1 MIKIKSPNQLNIL
14 DPSDWL
20 TLKRRQMLE
29 GGWPGLFQKRIL
41 PTLPVHKAAKFF
53 DASLGRPTKE
63 LYAMLGALILHQAFD
78 LSDEQTVDQFALN
91 RIGLRQVFF
100 SQDAVERPEHRR
112 AKPPAGRNHQGR
124 RAGTCRR
131 LKSQHRSAADRL
143 GSYQIQH
150 AAFRADRHFFRERP

>member
-1 MIKIKSPNQLNIL
+1 MIEIKSPNQLNIL
-14 DPSDWL
+14 DPSDWRPP
-20 TLKRRQMLE
+20 KKQRILE
-29 GGWPGLFQKRIL
+29 GGWPGLFQKHIL
-41 PTLPVHKAAKFF
+41 PALPVHKAAKYF

-63 LYAMLGALILHQAFD
+63 LYAMLVALILQQAFD

-124 RAGTCRR
+124 SAETFRR
-131 LKSQHRSAADRL
+131 FQSQLRSTADRL
-143 GSYQIQH
+143 GSYQIQNGV
-150 AAFRADRHFFRERP
+150 FKADRHFFREHP